1 MRVALFTDTYL
12 PDVNGVVTSIELL
25 RKELEKYGHDAYVV
39 CTYPGIMKI
48 KQEGK
53 IIRLP
58 GIELKQLYGYAMASP
73 IHYLFIEDLKK
84 LNFDIIHVHTE
95 FGVGIFANIVAK
107 QLHIPLVRTYH
118 TTYEEYTH
126 YVNFT
131 HLESIDK
138 LAKKAVSAISKL
150 YGDAC
155 MELIAPSRKTRDMLM
170 KYGIKTPISIIPTGT
185 ELSHFNRENTSL
197 DTVKEIRRS
206 ANIQDD
212 EKMLLYVGR
221 IAQEKSLDMIIRAFK
236 SIKEERLK
244 IKFVVVGGGPQ
255 LDELKELATELD
267 LNDYI
272 TFVGKVPFEKVPSYY
287 HSADAFISA
296 STTETQGMTYIEALS
311 SGLVVFARYDEV
323 LEDVVFENEN
333 GFFFNDERELLHK
346 LEIFLKMD
354 DDKLKKMSEKAVS
367 VTKIYDADTFGQNI
381 INLYNKAIGE
391 YATKYVVSAVRLKN
405 DYVTVDLKSNDK
417 EEEKVYLTLDRY
429 YELGLRK
436 DTNLTAAQY
445 DEIKE
450 NEPYVL
456 AYRACLRRL
465 ANRDHTVKEMY
476 DYLNKHFE
484 LPIKTSNEI
493 IDKLSEKGLLD
504 DYRYCVEKL
513 EYYNNSLLSKK
524 KMVQNLR
531 KVGVP
536 ISIIEKLV
544 LNQNSTDSELVKA
557 KKLAEKYQN
566 QIHNKSLKMKKQLI
580 LKKLINN
587 GFDLE
592 VAKEAVSLLSFQDE
606 TFEEKN
612 LLRKEANKAKIRFE
626 RKYEGSTLRNR
637 VFHSLVSKGFNVD
650 AVYAILN
657 EMEWDDE

>member
-1 MRVALFTDTYL
+1 M
-12 PDVNGVVTSIELL
+12 
-25 RKELEKYGHDAYVV
+25 
-39 CTYPGIMKI
+39 
-48 KQEGK
+48 
-53 IIRLP
+53 
-58 GIELKQLYGYAMASP
+58 
-73 IHYLFIEDLKK
+73 
-84 LNFDIIHVHTE
+84 
-95 FGVGIFANIVAK
+95 
-107 QLHIPLVRTYH
+107 
-118 TTYEEYTH
+118 
-126 YVNFT
+126 
-131 HLESIDK
+131 
-138 LAKKAVSAISKL
+138 
-150 YGDAC
+150 
-155 MELIAPSRKTRDMLM
+155 
-170 KYGIKTPISIIPTGT
+170 
-185 ELSHFNRENTSL
+185 
-197 DTVKEIRRS
+197 
-206 ANIQDD
+206 
-212 EKMLLYVGR
+212 
-221 IAQEKSLDMIIRAFK
+221 
-236 SIKEERLK
+236 
-244 IKFVVVGGGPQ
+244 
-255 LDELKELATELD
+255 
-267 LNDYI
+267 
-272 TFVGKVPFEKVPSYY
+272 
-287 HSADAFISA
+287 
-296 STTETQGMTYIEALS
+296 
-311 SGLVVFARYDEV
+311 
-323 LEDVVFENEN
+323 
-333 GFFFNDERELLHK
+333 
-346 LEIFLKMD
+346 
-354 DDKLKKMSEKAVS
+354 
-367 VTKIYDADTFGQNI
+367 
-381 INLYNKAIGE
+381 
-391 YATKYVVSAVRLKN
+391 
-405 DYVTVDLKSNDK
+405 TVDLKSNDK

-637 VFHSLVSKGFNVD
+637 VFHSLVSKGFSVD

>member
-197 DTVKEIRRS
+197 DIVKEIRRS

-637 VFHSLVSKGFNVD
+637 VFHSLVSKGFSVD

>member
-131 HLESIDK
+131 HLESVDK

-185 ELSHFNRENTSL
+185 ELSRFNRENTSL
-197 DTVKEIRRS
+197 DTIKEIRRS

-236 SIKEERLK
+236 SIKDEKLK

-272 TFVGKVPFEKVPSYY
+272 TFIGKVPFVNVPSYY

-323 LEDVVFENEN
+323 LEDIVFENEN

-346 LEIFLKMD
+346 LEMFLKMD
-354 DDKLKKMSEKAVS
+354 DDKLNKMSEKAVS

-381 INLYNKAIGE
+381 INLYHKAIGE
-391 YATKYVVSAVRLKN
+391 YATKYVVSSVRLKN

-417 EEEKVYLTLDRY
+417 EEEKVYLTLEQY

-436 DTNLTAAQY
+436 DTNLTTSQY

-456 AYRACLRRL
+456 AYRACIRRL
-465 ANRDHTVKEMY
+465 ANRDYTVKEMY

-484 LPIKTSNEI
+484 LPIKTANEI
-493 IDKLSEKGLLD
+493 IDKLSERGLLD
-504 DYRYCVEKL
+504 DYRYCMEKL
-513 EYYNNSLLSKK
+513 EYYDNSLMSKK

-531 KVGVP
+531 KVGIP